1 MPYREPEERR
11 AYGREWI
18 RNNAEKAREAMRRW
32 RKNHPDEH
40 AAQSRERY
48 ARDPDKVRR
57 IIEASPNRAA
67 VRRAMHNRRRER
79 VRGHPAFSAAEWMAL
94 VAEHAG
100 RCAYCGASGL
110 LHADHR
116 IPVSRGGTN
125 TIENIVPACARCNLR
140 KHVMTEAEF
149 RARLAA
155 ERDENLQSD

>member
-1 MPYREPEERR
+1 
-11 AYGREWI
+11 
-18 RNNAEKAREAMRRW
+18 
-32 RKNHPDEH
+32 
-40 AAQSRERY
+40 
-48 ARDPDKVRR
+48 
-57 IIEASPNRAA
+57 
-67 VRRAMHNRRRER
+67 MHNRRRER